1 MERVAIITVKHTSS
15 EVTRLVTAA
24 GRADDVEDILT
35 SGPIFIEG
43 FREEGINELQV
54 LSETGH
60 DVIVGIFYN
69 KQLQYFK
76 ELLHDSNL
84 TYELVDI
91 TELVIF
97 DQFDM
102 EKELGDWVH
111 TITRSHI
118 DQFINEHLTQDLVLD
133 KINRFGIE
141 SLTIKDKSL
150 LTGEQIEEIF
160 SGI

>member
-35 SGPIFIEG
+35 SGPIFVEG

-69 KQLQYFK
+69 KQLQYLE
-76 ELLHDSNL
+76 ELLQDSNL